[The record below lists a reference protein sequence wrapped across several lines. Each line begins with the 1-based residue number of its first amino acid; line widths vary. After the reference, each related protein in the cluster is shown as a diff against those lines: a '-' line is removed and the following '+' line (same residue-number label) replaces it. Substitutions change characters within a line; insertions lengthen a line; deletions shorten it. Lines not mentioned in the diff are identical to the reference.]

1 MRKISRRGFL
11 GTLAAASLANAAN
24 AGSISSLVLDDEKR
38 ALPSPQNSGIE
49 HIVLVAMENRSFD
62 HILGWLPHANG
73 KQQGLN
79 YLDKSGHPHPTY
91 HLTNYQNC
99 ALADP
104 DHSYAGGRIQFDKG
118 KCDGWLRAATNDLFP
133 IGYYT
138 AKDLSFLSQAAP
150 HWTTCDNYFAGIM
163 APTYPNRFYMHS
175 AQTDRLDQ
183 STTLSTLPTLWDRL
197 AADGIDGRYFFNDV
211 PFTAFWGAKYL
222 GISQLYIE
230 FLAACA
236 SGTLPQVSYVDPR
249 FIDEAS
255 GTSNDDHP
263 HADIR
268 NGEAFLNQV
277 YTAVTSGPAWQNTVL
292 IITFD
297 EWGGFFDHVAP
308 PLAPIPPADA
318 ALGSDG
324 RLGFRVPAL
333 VISPFARRRSVARA
347 PFNHTS
353 VLKLIEWRWSLAP
366 LTVRD
371 AAANNIA
378 TALNFDEP
386 DLDAPLFNVPIGPF
400 GGVCATGLPAPV
412 APAGS
417 EENEWTA
424 VRNLAEQYGFP
435 TAQD

>member
-1 MRKISRRGFL
+1 MHRISRRGFL
-11 GTLAAASLANAAN
+11 GTLAAASLAKAVNAKPV
-24 AGSISSLVLDDEKR
+24 SSFVLDDERR

-49 HIVLVAMENRSFD
+49 HLVLVAMENRSFD

-73 KQQGLN
+73 KQAGLT

-91 HLTNYQNC
+91 HLTDYQNC

-104 DHSYAGGRIQFDKG
+104 DHSYAGGRIQFDSG
-118 KCDGWLRAATNDLFP
+118 KCDGWLRASTNDLFP
-133 IGYYT
+133 IGYYE
-138 AKDLSFLSQAAP
+138 AKDVSFLSQAAP
-150 HWTTCDNYFAGIM
+150 NWTTCDHYFAALL

-183 STTLSTLPTLWDRL
+183 STTVSTLPTIWDRL
-197 AADGIDGRYFFNDV
+197 ASAGVDGRYFYNDI
-211 PFTAFWGAKYL
+211 PFTALWGPKYL
-222 GISQLYIE
+222 GITHPYVE
-230 FLAACA
+230 FVAACE
-236 SGTLPQVSYVDPR
+236 SGMLPQVSYIDPR

-277 YTAVTSGPAWQNTVL
+277 YSAVTNSPAWQNTVL

-308 PLAPIPPADA
+308 PLGPIPPADA

-333 VISPFARRRSVARA
+333 IISPFARRQYVARRQ
-347 PFNHTS
+347 FDHTS
-353 VLKLIEWRWSLAP
+353 ALKLIEWRWSLAP
-366 LTVRD
+366 LTLRD
-371 AAANNIA
+371 ASANNLAAI
-378 TALNFDEP
+378 LDFDQP
-386 DLDAPLFNVPIGPF
+386 DIGAPAFSVPIGPF
-400 GGVCATGLPAPV
+400 GGACASGLSPAV
-412 APAGS
+412 LLRNG
-417 EENEWTA
+417 EQTEWSA
-424 VRNLAEQYGFP
+424 VESLAKQYGFQ
-435 TAQD
+435 AVQ